1 MADIKWIKVTTDM
14 FSNRKIRQIEKMPSG
29 KNIIVVWLKLMLLAG
44 QINDDGQIYLTKEIP
59 YTDEMM
65 AREFDED
72 ISIVRIAL
80 ETFARFGMIELVND
94 IIHISNWARY
104 QNVDGMDRVREQ
116 TRKRVANYRAKRLI
130 TGDGLIVTEDGTV
143 AQDVTLR
150 NVTDRYEVTLS
161 NAPRIDKNIDI
172 DKEKDNTEKESK
184 RFIKPTVEEVAEYV
198 REKGY
203 HFSPEAFVDFYESK
217 GWMVGKNHMKD
228 WKSTCR
234 NWERSWKEKHPSSDD
249 YNPLEGFDA
258 L

>member
-72 ISIVRIAL
+72 VGIVRIAL

-104 QNVDGMDRVREQ
+104 QNVDGMERVREQ
-116 TRKRVANYRAKRLI
+116 TRKRVSAYRERQKALPAP
-130 TGDGLIVTEDGTV
+130 EDT
-143 AQDVTLR
+143 DVTLQ
-150 NVTDRYEVTLS
+150 VTLS

-203 HFSPEAFVDFYESK
+203 HFSPEAFVDHYDSN